1 MDKVLIIGAVWP
13 EPKSSAGG
21 SRMIQLIDFF
31 VKDKY
36 KVFYCSAASN
46 EVFNVDLVVLG
57 VEKFNV
63 KLNDSSFDSQLEELS
78 PDVVVFDRFMVEE
91 QFGWRVAQVCPSAVR
106 IIETIDLHCLR
117 ITRKEGLQDGTLVAD
132 SIGLREKLL
141 ENDTAKR
148 EIAAILR
155 SDLSLM
161 ISQAEIEILKDIFE
175 IKENLLFYL
184 PYKAAAKI
192 EEVPSFQDRSS
203 YMTIGNFKHAP
214 NWDSVLQIKNEIF
227 PRIRKKHKD
236 AKMYVYGAYADEKVF
251 NLNNP
256 KMGFYVLGRA
266 DDAMEV
272 MQKARVCLAPL
283 RFGAGI
289 KGKLVESMVCGTPN
303 VTTSIGAEGMHGGM
317 QWNGFVEN
325 DYDTFSDAAVC
336 LHQDEDTWNVKQQFG
351 FELLNNFD
359 SKKEEALLSSRL
371 VQVKNNLVQLRKNN
385 FIGSMLMHHT
395 MQSTKFMSRWIELK
409 NAK

>member
-1 MDKVLIIGAVWP
+1 MDKVLIIGAIWP

-31 VKDKY
+31 LKDKY

-46 EVFNVDLVVLG
+46 DVYNRDLEELG
-57 VEKFNV
+57 VEKFNI
-63 KLNDSSFDSQLEELS
+63 KLNDSSFDSQLKELS

-91 QFGWRVAQVCPSAVR
+91 QFGWKVAQVCPSAVR

-117 ITRKEGLQDGTLVAD
+117 LTRKEGLQEGVLAAN
-132 SIGLREKLL
+132 SIGLRERLL

-161 ISQAEIEILKDIFE
+161 ISEAEMDILKDVFE

-184 PYKAAAKI
+184 PYKGVEKV
-192 EEVPSFQDRSS
+192 EEVPSFQERTG
-203 YMTIGNFKHAP
+203 YMTIGNFKHGP

-227 PRIRKKHKD
+227 PRIKKIHKD

-256 KMGFYVLGRA
+256 KMGFHVLGRA
-266 DDAMEV
+266 EDAMEV

-289 KGKLVESMVCGTPN
+289 KGKLVESMACGTPN
-303 VTTSIGAEGMHGGM
+303 VTTSVGAEGMQSNM

-325 DYDTFSDAAVC
+325 DYEAFSAAAVR
-336 LHQDEDTWNVKQQFG
+336 LHEDEDTWNSKQLFG
-351 FELLNNFD
+351 FKLLEHFKSD
-359 SKKEEALLSSRL
+359 VEEALLSKRL
-371 VQVKNNLVQLRKNN
+371 THVRSNLEQLRSDN
-385 FIGSMLMHHT
+385 FIGSILMHHT
-395 MQSTKFMSRWIELK
+395 MQSTKFMSKWIELK